1 MKIELALV
9 ISAAS
14 FILAVIVGVSRLKR
28 NNKQDTSSSAMMMG
42 QIMEKIDNNGKEQ
55 KELRTD
61 VKAIRDG
68 VDKVQKDVVELQVRL
83 RLVEDKVYK
92 KEGDTK

>member
-14 FILAVIVGVSRLKR
+14 FILAVIVGVSGLKR

-42 QIMEKIDNNGKEQ
+42 QIMEKIDNNSKEQ
-55 KELRTD
+55 KELRAD

-68 VDKVQKDVVELQVRL
+68 VDAVQKDVVELQVRL
-83 RLVEDKVYK
+83 KLVEDKVYK

>member
-14 FILAVIVGVSRLKR
+14 FILAVIVGVSGLKR

-42 QIMEKIDNNGKEQ
+42 QIMEKIDNNSKEQ
-55 KELRTD
+55 KELRAD

-68 VDKVQKDVVELQVRL
+68 VDAVQKDVVELQVRL
-83 RLVEDKVYK
+83 KLVEDKVYK
-92 KEGDTK
+92 KEGDKQ